1 MIPSVIVQ
9 TILNH
14 WKFKKNGL
22 TLKIVKFYASDTKH
36 MRHCELSLYT
46 VYGGIKLSM
55 FLMIHVLLGCAK
67 SLESCLT
74 LYDPMDYSPPG
85 SSVHEILHAGILE
98 WVSISSSRVS
108 PGIYPTSPPS
118 PALAG
123 GFSTTSHLG
132 SPTIHVL
139 HIVCIVH
146 SIVPRTHMF
155 VLYT

>member
-1 MIPSVIVQ
+1 MIVR
-9 TILNH
+9 
-14 WKFKKNGL
+14 KFKKNGL

-123 GFSTTSHLG
+123 GFSTTSA
-132 SPTIHVL
+132 TWEA
-139 HIVCIVH
+139 
-146 SIVPRTHMF
+146 PRF
-155 VLYT
+155 LSYISCV